1 MKKKPELG
9 VKIVAAVQ
17 FFTAAMMIA
26 FALACYS
33 LPEGDA
39 RRVQQFLEG
48 LPYFRNL
55 PLNYDPWTAFVDLLL
70 GLWGLLKGIGIWR
83 MWSWVR
89 TLILID
95 LAIWLGD
102 LLMFGALSDRS
113 TLMRSVSNPDFLINL
128 AINLIVLMYFI
139 DPSVKEAFGSERDR
153 V

>member
-1 MKKKPELG
+1 MKKKLELG
-9 VKIVAAVQ
+9 VKIVAGMQ

-39 RRVQQFLEG
+39 RRVQVFLEG

-70 GLWGLLKGIGIWR
+70 GLWGVLKAIGIWR

-95 LAIWLGD
+95 LAVWLGD
-102 LLMFGALSDRS
+102 LFMFGALSDRS
-113 TLMRSVSNPDFLINL
+113 TLMRCAANPDFLINIT
-128 AINLIVLMYFI
+128 INLIVLMYFV
-139 DPSVKEAFGSERDR
+139 DPSVKEAFSSDRDT

>member
-9 VKIVAAVQ
+9 VKIVAAMQ
-17 FFTAAMMIA
+17 LFTAAMMIA

-39 RRVQQFLEG
+39 RRVQHFLEG

-55 PLNYDPWTAFVDLLL
+55 PLNYDPWTAFVDLSL
-70 GLWGLLKGIGIWR
+70 GLWEVLKGFGIWR

-102 LLMFGALSDRS
+102 LFMFGALSDRS
-113 TLMRSVSNPDFLINL
+113 TLMRFVSNPDFLINL
-128 AINLIVLMYFI
+128 TINLIVLMYFT
-139 DPSVKEAFGSERDR
+139 DPSVKEAFGGERDR